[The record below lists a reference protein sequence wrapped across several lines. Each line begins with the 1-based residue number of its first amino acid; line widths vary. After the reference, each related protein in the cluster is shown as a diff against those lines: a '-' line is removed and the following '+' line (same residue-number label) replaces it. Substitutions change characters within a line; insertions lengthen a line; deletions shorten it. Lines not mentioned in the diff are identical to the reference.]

1 VVTLRTALR
10 DRPVIRVGVVAS
22 VIVVPAA
29 IGALLTSRGSDQPT
43 PAAIPAVAAPA
54 PAATLLVY
62 VSGAVVHPGLYELAV
77 GARVADAIAAAGG
90 MLATADRG
98 RLPDMA
104 ALTHDGHQ
112 VNVPF
117 AKGAAAP
124 TSVKVDANTA
134 TAAELADIPG
144 MTIDVAQAIVDTRT
158 MWGPYAN
165 LSDLRAALGLDTAT
179 AALLGKHLAFLTT
192 LP

>member
-1 VVTLRTALR
+1 MVSVV
-10 DRPVIRVGVVAS
+10 VI
-22 VIVVPAA
+22 PAA
-29 IGALLTSRGSDQPT
+29 VGSLLTSRGNDQPN

-90 MLATADRG
+90 MVDTADRG

-104 ALTHDGHQ
+104 ALIHDGHQ

-124 TSVKVDANTA
+124 TSAKVDANSA
-134 TAAELADIPG
+134 TVAELEDIPG
-144 MTIDVAQAIVDTRT
+144 LTADVAQAIVDTRNA
-158 MWGPYAN
+158 WGPYAN
-165 LSDLRAALGLDTAT
+165 LSDLRAALGMDTAT
-179 AALLGKHLAFLTT
+179 AALIGKHLAFLTT